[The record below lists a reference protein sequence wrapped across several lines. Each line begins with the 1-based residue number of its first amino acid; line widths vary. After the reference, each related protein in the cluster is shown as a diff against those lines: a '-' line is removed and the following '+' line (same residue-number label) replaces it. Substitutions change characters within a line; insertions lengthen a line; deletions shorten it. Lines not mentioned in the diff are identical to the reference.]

1 MTDSKNTPA
10 LKKFKILLIGDS
22 CVDEYYI
29 GTCDRLN
36 PEAPVPII
44 NVKERYK
51 TPGMAANVNENF
63 KKLGLFVEFITNDS
77 KIIKKRYIDKRSGQH
92 LLRVDEEP
100 NTKLWDA
107 QRIFPTGFYDCVVIS
122 DYNKGFL
129 NYELIE
135 MLETK
140 FDCPIFLDTKKTDIG
155 RFKKSF
161 IKINLLE
168 YSKIISQ
175 PKNLDKLIITNG
187 ENGAMLNTKH
197 FSAPK
202 VEVVDVCG
210 AGDTFLSSLV
220 FGYLTFDKD
229 IDKAIQFANV
239 SASLT
244 VQHRGN
250 YAPSYSQIISHQ
262 EQICQ
267 TLK

>member
-1 MTDSKNTPA
+1 MTDLKNTLVP
-10 LKKFKILLIGDS
+10 KKFKILLIGDS

-44 NVKERYK
+44 NIKERYT
-51 TPGMAANVNENF
+51 TPGMAANVSENLRN
-63 KKLGLFVEFITNDS
+63 LGLQVDFITNDS
-77 KIIKKRYIDKRSGQH
+77 KIVKKRYIDKRSGQH

-100 NTKLWDA
+100 TTKPWSGR
-107 QRIFPTGFYDCVVIS
+107 RINFSDSYDCLVIS

-129 NYELIE
+129 TYNHIE
-135 MLETK
+135 MLEKK

-155 RFKKSF
+155 KFKKCF
-161 IKINLLE
+161 IKINLYE
-168 YSKIISQ
+168 YNKIISQ
-175 PKNLDKLIITNG
+175 PDNLDNLIITNG
-187 ENGAMLNTKH
+187 ENGAMLNTRH

-220 FGYLTFDKD
+220 FGYLTFDMD
-229 IDKAIQFANV
+229 IGKAIQFANV
-239 SASLT
+239 AASLT

-250 YAPSYSQIISHQ
+250 YAPSYAQIKSQQ
-262 EQICQ
+262 EKLCQ
-267 TLK
+267 TLT